1 MFLLSERA
9 AMFDP
14 AGDGKSCH
22 GSLPISVKL
31 EPAVSLHLSK
41 KAYPSFAG
49 MAAVHPIPPYGSSL
63 YKQTDVSLCNKRLIA
78 KEYVAR

>member
-1 MFLLSERA
+1 
-9 AMFDP
+9 MFDP

-49 MAAVHPIPPYGSSL
+49 MAAIHPIPCTAPRF
-63 YKQTDVSLCNKRLIA
+63 TNKPMSHYAIRG
-78 KEYVAR
+78 